1 MIEVRGLKKTFDG
14 FAALD
19 GADLSVPRGAVY
31 GLVGPN
37 GAGKTTLLRHLTG
50 VYHQDSG
57 SVTFDGQPVWEN
69 VDVKARI
76 ASIPDDWF
84 YFMQAGLRDMMRF
97 YRGFYPHFNAERYEK
112 LKEVFALD
120 ETRPL
125 RRMSKGQQ
133 KQAAFWLAMCA
144 MPDYLILDEPVD
156 GLDPVMRRQVW
167 SLILQDV
174 AERGTTVLVSSHN
187 LRELEDVCDHVGVMS
202 RGKLLLEH
210 SLSELQDYTVKL
222 QLAFEGAELP
232 ELPQEIKV
240 LHHAQT
246 GRVHTLICRG
256 SAEELEQQLAAL
268 CMMMTGQ
275 ILAAPVFYFVGNILV
290 PGMEYLLRNFAGNF
304 LYGYSGHT
312 DVALGFLSPP
322 LYMYTMCTE
331 VAIASIETCE
341 SDSYYV
347 TAYALEH
354 RSFMILAAYALAGL
368 VIALIALLLY
378 RTRKSEMTGSTVAFP
393 WATPI
398 FKYGVAFCTAVA
410 LGQFLYYF
418 LFGQY
423 RSGGSDSLPGTI
435 LCMVAAGLVGYFVA
449 EMLIKKSFRVFRAGA
464 KGAVIVS
471 LALVLLG
478 VTMSFDLTGYE
489 KRVPDESEIESAFYT
504 FSGMTHVTTDDADT
518 IRRLTAA
525 HQAIVKNRNEQARI
539 ADAWDADALSQ
550 SDYADIEPFS
560 LRLTYYLKDGS
571 QLSRSYSLYLRRSDL
586 TAPSSVTA
594 RVNALYT
601 CRESVL
607 CRVLGY
613 GYEHLGDTPRFL
625 DSYCYYYD
633 DNSGGKDYALTA
645 AQAEQ
650 VYAALMQDVQ
660 DSDNGGS
667 DIFAVQ
673 EHLYDSSIS
682 FSLELYFES
691 TNEKGRPEVYTLS
704 PPVNGSTPNT
714 LQVLNELLPELKSN
728 TVTPPSDDGI
738 HTLPATED
746 VSTTE
751 SVN

>member
-1 MIEVRGLKKTFDG
+1 MRSATSFFDKTLFRSQLKHTWPLWLGYTALWLFLVPVMLFSELSAYQLGYSAADASYLLLNTGVRGGIFISFFFGLF
-14 FAALD
+14 FAMLAF
-19 GADLSVPRGAVY
+19 S
-31 GLVGPN
+31 
-37 GAGKTTLLRHLTG
+37 HLTQSRATNG
-50 VYHQDSG
+50 FHALPVRRETIFLTAYLTGLFCQLSTILVTFLLGAAVSAPLHLSFW
-57 SVTFDGQPVWEN
+57 SVT
-69 VDVKARI
+69 
-76 ASIPDDWF
+76 
-84 YFMQAGLRDMMRF
+84 
-97 YRGFYPHFNAERYEK
+97 
-112 LKEVFALD
+112 
-120 ETRPL
+120 
-125 RRMSKGQQ
+125 
-133 KQAAFWLAMCA
+133 AAAM
-144 MPDYLILDEPVD
+144 
-156 GLDPVMRRQVW
+156 
-167 SLILQDV
+167 
-174 AERGTTVLVSSHN
+174 
-187 LRELEDVCDHVGVMS
+187 
-202 RGKLLLEH
+202 
-210 SLSELQDYTVKL
+210 
-222 QLAFEGAELP
+222 
-232 ELPQEIKV
+232 
-240 LHHAQT
+240 
-246 GRVHTLICRG
+246 G
-256 SAEELEQQLAAL
+256 SAMLEAVFFYSFAVL

-312 DVALGFLSPP
+312 DVTLDFLSPP
-322 LYMYTMCTE
+322 LYMYLR
-331 VAIASIETCE
+331 VHIASIETCE

-354 RSFMILAAYALAGL
+354 RSFMILALYALAGL
-368 VIALIALLLY
+368 IIALIALLLY

-423 RSGGSDSLPGTI
+423 RSSGNDSLPGTI
-435 LCMVAAGLVGYFVA
+435 LCMAAAGLVGYFVA

-464 KGAVIVS
+464 KGAAIVAG
-471 LALVLLG
+471 ALVLLG
-478 VTMSFDLTGYE
+478 VAMSFDLTGYE
-489 KRVPDESEIESAFYT
+489 KRVPDESEIESVYYT
-504 FSGMTHVTTDDADT
+504 FSGMTNVTTDDADT

-525 HQAIVKNRNEQARI
+525 HRAIVENRKELARI
-539 ADAWDADALSQ
+539 AEAWDADTLPTSQ
-550 SDYADIEPFS
+550 SDYDDMEPFS

-571 QLSRSYSLYLRRSDL
+571 QLSRSYWVYLRRGDL
-586 TAPSSVTA
+586 TVPSSATA
-594 RVNALYT
+594 RVNALYM

-633 DNSGGKDYALTA
+633 DNAGGKDYALTA

-673 EHLYDSSIS
+673 EHLYDSPTH
-682 FSLELYFES
+682 FSPELYYES
-691 TNEKGRPEVYTLS
+691 TNEKGRPEVYSLG
-704 PPVNGSTPNT
+704 PNVNNSTPNT
-714 LQVLNELLPELKSN
+714 LQLLSELLPELKSN
-728 TVTPPSDDGI
+728 TVTPSSDDGI

-746 VSTTE
+746 ASTEE

>member
-1 MIEVRGLKKTFDG
+1 MRSATSFFDKTLFRSQLKHTWPLWLGYTALWLFLVPVALFSELSAYQGGYSAADASYLLLNTGVRGGIFISFFFGLF
-14 FAALD
+14 FAMLAF
-19 GADLSVPRGAVY
+19 S
-31 GLVGPN
+31 
-37 GAGKTTLLRHLTG
+37 HLTQSRATNG
-50 VYHQDSG
+50 FHALPVRRETIFLTAYLTGLFCQLSTILVTFLLGAAVSAPLHLSFW
-57 SVTFDGQPVWEN
+57 SVTG
-69 VDVKARI
+69 
-76 ASIPDDWF
+76 
-84 YFMQAGLRDMMRF
+84 
-97 YRGFYPHFNAERYEK
+97 
-112 LKEVFALD
+112 
-120 ETRPL
+120 
-125 RRMSKGQQ
+125 
-133 KQAAFWLAMCA
+133 AAM
-144 MPDYLILDEPVD
+144 
-156 GLDPVMRRQVW
+156 
-167 SLILQDV
+167 
-174 AERGTTVLVSSHN
+174 
-187 LRELEDVCDHVGVMS
+187 
-202 RGKLLLEH
+202 
-210 SLSELQDYTVKL
+210 
-222 QLAFEGAELP
+222 
-232 ELPQEIKV
+232 
-240 LHHAQT
+240 
-246 GRVHTLICRG
+246 G
-256 SAEELEQQLAAL
+256 SAMLEAVFFYSFAVL

-290 PGMEYLLRNFAGNF
+290 PGMEYLLRSFAGNF

-398 FKYGVAFCTAVA
+398 FKYGVAFCTAVS

-423 RSGGSDSLPGTI
+423 RSSGNDSLPGTI
-435 LCMVAAGLVGYFVA
+435 LCMVAAGLVGYFAA
-449 EMLIKKSFRVFRAGA
+449 EMLIKKSFRVFRTGA
-464 KGAVIVS
+464 KGAAIVS
-471 LALVLLG
+471 LAFVLLG
-478 VTMSFDLTGYE
+478 VAMSFDLTGYE
-489 KRVPDESEIESAFYT
+489 KRVPDESEIESVYYT
-504 FSGMTHVTTDDADT
+504 FSGMTNVTTDDADT

-539 ADAWDADALSQ
+539 AEARDTDTLSQ
-550 SDYADIEPFS
+550 SDHDDIEPFS

-571 QLSRSYSLYLRRSDL
+571 QLSRFYWVYLRRSDL

-594 RVNALYT
+594 RVNALYM

-607 CRVLGY
+607 RRVLSY
-613 GYEHLGDTPRFL
+613 GYAHLGDTPRFL

-633 DNSGGKDYALTA
+633 ENSGAKDYSLTA

-673 EHLYDSSIS
+673 EDQYASPTS

-691 TNEKGRPEVYTLS
+691 TNEKGRPEVYTLA
-704 PPVNGSTPNT
+704 PNVNGSTPNT
-714 LQVLNELLPELKSN
+714 LQVLSELLPELKSN
-728 TVTPPSDDGI
+728 IVTPPSDDGI

>member
-1 MIEVRGLKKTFDG
+1 MRSATSFFDKTLFRSQLKHTWPLWLGYTALWLFLVPVALFSELSAYQGSYSAADASSLLLNAGVRGGVFISFVFGLF
-14 FAALD
+14 FAM
-19 GADLSVPRGAVY
+19 LSFS
-31 GLVGPN
+31 
-37 GAGKTTLLRHLTG
+37 HLTQSRATNG
-50 VYHQDSG
+50 FHALPMRRETIFLTAYLTGLFCQVSTIL
-57 SVTFDGQPVWEN
+57 VTFLLGAAVS
-69 VDVKARI
+69 A
-76 ASIPDDWF
+76 
-84 YFMQAGLRDMMRF
+84 
-97 YRGFYPHFNAERYEK
+97 
-112 LKEVFALD
+112 
-120 ETRPL
+120 PL
-125 RRMSKGQQ
+125 HLSFWGVTG
-133 KQAAFWLAMCA
+133 AAM
-144 MPDYLILDEPVD
+144 
-156 GLDPVMRRQVW
+156 
-167 SLILQDV
+167 
-174 AERGTTVLVSSHN
+174 
-187 LRELEDVCDHVGVMS
+187 
-202 RGKLLLEH
+202 
-210 SLSELQDYTVKL
+210 
-222 QLAFEGAELP
+222 
-232 ELPQEIKV
+232 
-240 LHHAQT
+240 
-246 GRVHTLICRG
+246 G
-256 SAEELEQQLAAL
+256 SAMLEAVFFYSFAVL

-312 DVALGFLSPP
+312 DVTLDFLSPP
-322 LYMYTMCTE
+322 LYMYLR
-331 VAIASIETCE
+331 VDIASIETCE

-354 RSFMILAAYALAGL
+354 RSLMILAVYALAGL

-410 LGQFLYYF
+410 LGQLLYYF
-418 LFGQY
+418 LFGRY
-423 RSGGSDSLPGTI
+423 RSSGSDSLPGTI
-435 LCMVAAGLVGYFVA
+435 LCMAAAGLVGYFVA

-478 VTMSFDLTGYE
+478 ITMNFDLTGYE
-489 KRVPDESEIESAFYT
+489 KRVPNESEIESAFYT

-525 HQAIVKNRNEQARI
+525 HRAIVENRKELVRI
-539 ADAWDADALSQ
+539 SEAWDADTLSQ
-550 SDYADIEPFS
+550 SDYDDIEPFS

-586 TAPSSVTA
+586 TVPSSATA
-594 RVNALYT
+594 RVNALYM

-607 CRVLGY
+607 CRVLGYGY

-633 DNSGGKDYALTA
+633 ENSNTKDYALTA
-645 AQAEQ
+645 AQAGQ

-673 EHLYDSSIS
+673 EHLYDSPI
-682 FSLELYFES
+682 FFWLELYFES
-691 TNEKGRPEVYTLS
+691 TNEKGRPELYSLG
-704 PPVNGSTPNT
+704 PHVNNSTPNT

>member
-1 MIEVRGLKKTFDG
+1 MRSATSFFDKTLFRSQLKHTWPLWLGYTALWLFLVPVALFSELSAYQGSYSAADASSLLLNAGVRGGVFISFVFGLF
-14 FAALD
+14 FAM
-19 GADLSVPRGAVY
+19 LSFS
-31 GLVGPN
+31 
-37 GAGKTTLLRHLTG
+37 HLTQSRATNG
-50 VYHQDSG
+50 FHALPMRRETIFLTAYLTGLFCQVSTIL
-57 SVTFDGQPVWEN
+57 VTFLLGAAVS
-69 VDVKARI
+69 A
-76 ASIPDDWF
+76 
-84 YFMQAGLRDMMRF
+84 
-97 YRGFYPHFNAERYEK
+97 
-112 LKEVFALD
+112 
-120 ETRPL
+120 PL
-125 RRMSKGQQ
+125 HLSFWGVTG
-133 KQAAFWLAMCA
+133 AAM
-144 MPDYLILDEPVD
+144 
-156 GLDPVMRRQVW
+156 
-167 SLILQDV
+167 
-174 AERGTTVLVSSHN
+174 
-187 LRELEDVCDHVGVMS
+187 
-202 RGKLLLEH
+202 
-210 SLSELQDYTVKL
+210 
-222 QLAFEGAELP
+222 
-232 ELPQEIKV
+232 
-240 LHHAQT
+240 
-246 GRVHTLICRG
+246 G
-256 SAEELEQQLAAL
+256 SAMLEAVFFYSFAVL

-290 PGMEYLLRNFAGNF
+290 PGMEYLLRDFAGNF

-312 DVALGFLSPP
+312 DVTLDFLSPP
-322 LYMYTMCTE
+322 LYMYLR
-331 VAIASIETCE
+331 VDIASIETYKD
-341 SDSYYV
+341 DSYYV

-354 RSFMILAAYALAGL
+354 RSLMILAAYALAGL

-423 RSGGSDSLPGTI
+423 RSSGSDSLPGTI
-435 LCMVAAGLVGYFVA
+435 LCMAAAGLVGYFAA

-464 KGAVIVS
+464 KGAAIVS

-478 VTMSFDLTGYE
+478 VAMSFDLTGYE
-489 KRVPDESEIESAFYT
+489 KHVPDESEIESAFYT
-504 FSGMTHVTTDDADT
+504 FSGMTNVTTDDADT

-525 HQAIVKNRNEQARI
+525 HRAIVKNRNEQARI
-539 ADAWDADALSQ
+539 ADAWDADTLSQ
-550 SDYADIEPFS
+550 SDYDDIEPFS

-571 QLSRSYSLYLRRSDL
+571 QLSRSYSLYLRRSEL
-586 TAPSSVTA
+586 TVPSSVTA
-594 RVNALYT
+594 RVNALYM

-607 CRVLGY
+607 CRVLGYGY

-633 DNSGGKDYALTA
+633 ENSNTKDYALTA
-645 AQAEQ
+645 AQAGQ

-673 EHLYDSSIS
+673 EHLYDSPI
-682 FSLELYFES
+682 FFWLELYFES
-691 TNEKGRPEVYTLS
+691 TNEKGRPEVYSLG
-704 PPVNGSTPNT
+704 PNVNNSTPNT